1 MFLNLFYIL
10 IFHPMTTKTVFRP
23 VFIFYLFA
31 ALLFACGQNT
41 GDKKTSAVEN
51 PPPAADQIVIDT
63 FSTFPPEIDGC
74 ACYFSND
81 ETEFKKQVYI
91 YVDNFEKT
99 AWITLN
105 GTLTEFELDK
115 TETVSEKR
123 AVSTYKNDRFELI
136 IDLKQTG
143 QVEETWQFMGTMT
156 VKSASGKELAK
167 NLVGECGC

>member
-1 MFLNLFYIL
+1 
-10 IFHPMTTKTVFRP
+10 MTIKNAFRP
-23 VFIFYLFA
+23 VFNVCWLA
-31 ALLFACGQNT
+31 GLLFACGQNT
-41 GDKKTSAVEN
+41 VDKKTSAVKN
-51 PPPAADQIVIDT
+51 PPPAGDQIVIDT

-81 ETEFKKQVYI
+81 EAEFKKQVYI

-99 AWITLN
+99 AWVTLN
-105 GTLTEFELDK
+105 GALTEFELDK
-115 TETVSEKR
+115 TETLSEKR

-136 IDLKQTG
+136 IDLMQTG

-156 VKSASGKELAK
+156 VKSPSGKELAK